1 MNKDEILS
9 ASKSENE
16 GMDERQ
22 HKNYQIAYITGG
34 LAAILLA
41 AIFQVYEIISGGN
54 RFGYLAICLVQPAIM
69 GIVFGLRTRESKLG
83 KLYMISGCGCTIVC
97 ILSIIA
103 FFVKEMI

>member
-69 GIVFGLRTRESKLG
+69 GIVFGLRTRENKFG
-83 KLYMISGCGCTIVC
+83 RLYMISGVASTLVC
-97 ILSIIA
+97 ILSAIT
-103 FFVKEMI
+103 FFMKALI

>member
-22 HKNYQIAYITGG
+22 HKNYEVAFMTGG
-34 LAAILLA
+34 LAAILMA

-69 GIVFGLRTRESKLG
+69 GIVFGIRTRESKIG
-83 KLYMISGCGCTIVC
+83 KLYMISGFACTIAC
-97 ILSIIA
+97 ILSVIV
-103 FFVKEMI
+103 FFVKEML